1 MRPIL
6 FQWRGIKVWSYPA
19 MLYFGMVA
27 GVAAGNVAAHAVGLD
42 AFRVW
47 VATLILFIPALL
59 GAKLLYVLIHWPLYR
74 EDPTQIWKRRRDG
87 GAAQYGGLIVA
98 LACSVPLLAA
108 LHLPFGA
115 YWDVAIFTIL
125 VLMIFGRVG
134 CLRHG
139 CCAGRPSQSWMGV
152 YLPNRSGE
160 WTKRFPS
167 QLLEAGFAILLLI
180 VAMAAR
186 RPTLFPGA
194 LFLLVVAGYSAGRLV
209 LESTREETKVGQFT
223 IYHGISALLITVSV
237 GLLLARWSR

>member
-19 MLYFGMVA
+19 MLYLGMVA
-27 GVAAGNVAAHAVGLD
+27 GVAAGNLAAHAAGLD
-42 AFRVW
+42 AFRVY

-74 EDPTQIWKRRRDG
+74 EDPTQIWKRRD

-98 LACSVPLLAA
+98 LVFSVPLLTA
-108 LHLPFGA
+108 LRLPFAA

-134 CLRHG
+134 CLMHG

-152 YLPNRSGE
+152 HLPNHSGE
-160 WTKRFPS
+160 WTKRFPT
-167 QLLEAGFAILLLI
+167 QLLEAGWAALLLI

-186 RPTLFPGA
+186 HPTPFPGA
-194 LFLLVVAGYSAGRLV
+194 LFLLIVAGYSAGRLV
-209 LESTREETKVGQFT
+209 MESTREETKVGQFT
-223 IYHGISALLITVSV
+223 MYHGISALLITVSV

>member
-19 MLYFGMVA
+19 MLYLGMVA
-27 GVAAGNVAAHAVGLD
+27 GVAAGNLAAHGTGLD

-74 EDPTQIWKRRRDG
+74 EDPTQIWKRRD
-87 GAAQYGGLIVA
+87 GAAQYGGLILA
-98 LACSVPLLAA
+98 LVCSVPLLAT
-108 LHLPFGA
+108 LHVPFGA
-115 YWDVAIFTIL
+115 YWDVAIFSIL

-134 CLRHG
+134 CLMHG

-152 YLPNRSGE
+152 CLPNRSGE
-160 WTKRFPS
+160 WTKRFPT
-167 QLLEAGFAILLLI
+167 QLLEAGFAALLLI
-180 VAMAAR
+180 VAMVAR
-186 RPTLFPGA
+186 RRTPFPGA

-223 IYHGISALLITVSV
+223 IHHWISAFLITVSV